1 MSSASMNTEN
11 EASMEHAYIT
21 ERPERDAK
29 FFARMGWILAI
40 VGAGSFFTWAALAP
54 LDQGIP
60 VQGTVVVS
68 GKRKAVQSMS
78 SGVVSRILVR
88 EGEIVK
94 QGQPLFRLDQTQV
107 AADVQS
113 LQAQY
118 RMAWASLARWQAERD
133 NLKQVTFPA
142 ELSNDP
148 DPRLA
153 LVLEGQRQLFSS
165 RREAYY
171 REQAG
176 LRASIEGATAQLA
189 GMRRARTDLNAQADS
204 LQQQLSNLQPLA
216 DNGYIPR
223 NRLMEYQRQLSQVQQ
238 QLAENTGESGRVE
251 QGILESRLKL
261 QQHAEEY
268 QKEVRTQLADVQ
280 LKSVTLSEQLTSAG
294 FDLQHSEIIATADGV
309 AVNLGVHT
317 EGAVVRQGETLLE
330 IVPQGTTL
338 EVEGHL
344 PINLIDKVGAHLPVD
359 ILFTAFNQSKTPRVP
374 GEVSLISADQMV
386 DEKTGVPYY
395 VLRSS
400 VSDQAM
406 EKLNGLVIKPGM
418 PAEMFVR
425 TGERSL
431 LNYLFK
437 PLLDRAGSALTEE

>member
-1 MSSASMNTEN
+1 MSKDREMNL
-11 EASMEHAYIT
+11 EHSQDV
-21 ERPERDAK
+21 ERPERDAR
-29 FFARMGWILAI
+29 FFTRMGWALAL
-40 VGAGSFFTWAALAP
+40 VGAGSFFTWASLAP

-88 EGEIVK
+88 EGEAVK
-94 QGQPLFRLDQTQV
+94 QGQPLFRLDQTQA

-118 RMAWASLARWQAERD
+118 RMTWASLARWQSERD
-133 NLKQVTFPA
+133 NLLQMSFPT
-142 ELSNDP
+142 ELSRDP

-165 RREAYY
+165 RREAFA
-171 REQAG
+171 REQAA

-189 GMRRARTDLNAQADS
+189 GMRRARSDLTAQAES
-204 LQQQLSNLQPLA
+204 LRLQLGNLQPLA

-223 NRLMEYQRQLSQVQQ
+223 NRLLDYQRQLSQVQQ
-238 QLAENTGESGRVE
+238 ELAQNSGESGRVE
-251 QGILESRLKL
+251 QGIVESRLKL
-261 QQHAEEY
+261 QQHNEEY
-268 QKEVRTQLADVQ
+268 QKEVRSQLADAQ
-280 LKSVTLSEQLTSAG
+280 LKSETLQQQLKSAG
-294 FDLQHSEIIATADGV
+294 FELQHSEILATADGI

-317 EGAVVRQGETLLE
+317 EGAVVRQGDTLLE
-330 IVPQGTTL
+330 IVPQGTRL

-344 PINLIDKVGAHLPVD
+344 PVHLIDKVGPHLPVD
-359 ILFTAFNQSKTPRVP
+359 ILFTAFNQNRTPRVP
-374 GEVSLISADQMV
+374 GEVSLISADQML
-386 DEKTGVPYY
+386 DEKTGAPYY

-400 VSDQAM
+400 VSDVAM
-406 EKLNGLVIKPGM
+406 DKLNGLVIKPGM

>member
-1 MSSASMNTEN
+1 MSKDSEMMIEQGYAP
-11 EASMEHAYIT
+11 
-21 ERPERDAK
+21 ERPERDAR
-29 FFARMGWILAI
+29 FFARMGWVLALA
-40 VGAGSFFTWAALAP
+40 GAGSFFLWAALAP

-78 SGVVSRILVR
+78 GGVVSRILVR
-88 EGEIVK
+88 EGEAVK

-107 AADVQS
+107 EADVQS

-118 RMAWASLARWQAERD
+118 RMAWASLARWQSERD
-133 NLKQVTFPA
+133 NLKQVNFPEA
-142 ELSNDP
+142 LSADP

-165 RREAYY
+165 RREAFA

-176 LRASIEGATAQLA
+176 IRANIEGATAQLA
-189 GMRRARTDLNAQADS
+189 GMRRARTDLNNQAES
-204 LQQQLSNLQPLA
+204 LRQQLANLQPLA

-238 QLAENTGESGRVE
+238 ELAQNTGESGRVE

-261 QQHAEEY
+261 QQHNEEY
-268 QKEVRTQLADVQ
+268 QKEVRSQLAEAQ
-280 LKSVTLSEQLTSAG
+280 LKSLTLEQQLTSAG
-294 FDLQHSEIIATADGV
+294 FDLQHSEILAPADGI

-317 EGAVVRQGETLLE
+317 EGAVVRPGENLLE
-330 IVPQGTTL
+330 IVPQGTRL

-344 PINLIDKVGAHLPVD
+344 PVNLIDKVGSHLPVD
-359 ILFTAFNQSKTPRVP
+359 ILFTAFNQSRTPRVS

>member
-1 MSSASMNTEN
+1 MSRKERDMTI
-11 EASMEHAYIT
+11 EHTDAP
-21 ERPERDAK
+21 ERPEREAG
-29 FFARMGWILAI
+29 FFARMGWILTV
-40 VGAGSFFTWAALAP
+40 VGAGSFFLWASLAP

-78 SGVVSRILVR
+78 GGVVTRILVR
-88 EGEIVK
+88 EGEAVQ

-107 AADVQS
+107 EADVQS

-118 RMAWASLARWQAERD
+118 RMAWASLARWQSERD
-133 NLKQVTFPA
+133 NLKQVSFPSQ
-142 ELSNDP
+142 LSNDP

-165 RREAYY
+165 RREAFD

-176 LRASIEGATAQLA
+176 LRANIDGATAQLS
-189 GMRRARTDLNAQADS
+189 GMRRARTDLLAQAES
-204 LQQQLSNLQPLA
+204 LRQQLANLQPLA

-238 QLAENTGESGRVE
+238 ELAQNSGESGRVE
-251 QGILESRLKL
+251 QGIVETRLKL

-268 QKEVRTQLADVQ
+268 QKEVRGQLAEAQ
-280 LKSVTLSEQLTSAG
+280 LKSLTLEQQLTSAG
-294 FDLQHSEIIATADGV
+294 FDLQHSEIVAPADGI

-317 EGAVVRQGETLLE
+317 EGAVVRPGDTLLE
-330 IVPQGTTL
+330 IVPQGTRL

-344 PINLIDKVGAHLPVD
+344 PVNLIDKVGSQLPVD

-374 GEVSLISADQMV
+374 GEVSLISADQMI

-400 VSDQAM
+400 VSDVAM